1 MGLDLDLIKKRVQ
14 ELSGIKKTSSIQ
26 MWKPGPGE
34 YRVRGLLSHETKDGM
49 PFVERWFYYFTN
61 PGILSPKQFGKQDPI
76 DDFIRKLYASG
87 KPEDKQMAN
96 TLRPKMRVYMPI
108 IVRGEEEKGVQIWS
122 FGKILYQR
130 FLSFFN
136 DEEVGDILDPNTGFD
151 LKVVVSK
158 TAGKTYQDMAVDPAR
173 KSSKLSDDPEA
184 VKLWLSSMPSIDDM
198 WKLKSPQEID
208 NILTKWLN
216 GDLESPAD
224 TSTGTVKSE
233 KSIDTVAAQIDN
245 LAAELT
251 ATSKKVEVKKPKK
264 SVSDVSDE
272 LDKPIHK
279 KSLDEAFEELMS
291 EED

>member
-34 YRVRGLLSHETKDGM
+34 YRVRGLLSHEARDGM

-61 PGILSPKQFGKQDPI
+61 PGILSPKQFGQQDPI
-76 DDFIRKLYASG
+76 DDFIRKLYSSG

-108 IVRGEEEKGVQIWS
+108 IVRGEEDKGVQIWS

-158 TAGKTYQDMAVDPAR
+158 TAGKAYQDVAVDPAR
-173 KSSKLSDDPEA
+173 KSSRLSDDPEA
-184 VKLWLSSMPSIDDM
+184 VKLWLNSIPSIDDM

-233 KSIDTVAAQIDN
+233 KGIDTVAAEIDS

-251 ATSKKVEVKKPKK
+251 STSKKVEVKKAKK

-272 LDKPIHK
+272 LDKPLHK
-279 KSLDEAFEELMS
+279 KSLDEAFEELMA